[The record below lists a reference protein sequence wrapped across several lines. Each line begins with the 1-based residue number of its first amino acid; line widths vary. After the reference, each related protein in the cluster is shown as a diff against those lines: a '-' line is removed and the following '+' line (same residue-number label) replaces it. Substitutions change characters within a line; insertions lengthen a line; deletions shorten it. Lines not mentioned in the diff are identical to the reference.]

1 MSKQSCALCC
11 SMLSAFGVIFLGLLG
26 FLMQSQ
32 PQYIKSLGKD
42 VTAGPVYNTAIV
54 YAGVFAASIA
64 VYFVEA
70 RKTDNGSSAYE
81 HLQMSERVE
90 GVTNE
95 KTPLLSR

>member
-11 SMLSAFGVIFLGLLG
+11 SMLSAFGVVFLGLLG
-26 FLMQSQ
+26 YLMQVQ
-32 PQYIKSLGKD
+32 PQYIKSLGKE
-42 VTAGPVYNTAIV
+42 TTPGPVYSTAIL

-64 VYFVEA
+64 VYIMES
-70 RKTDNGSSAYE
+70 RKNGDGTSKYE
-81 HLQMSERVE
+81 HLQLSERIE